1 MCFRL
6 IVFFL
11 FQESPPTIV
20 FKPISATNPPPI
32 QTPPTLVFPANPNA
46 VIHGGVQ
53 PPQRRPAAGDSG
65 VQLVFKEN
73 IRIKNNRIKFKE
85 ITRMIAS
92 IKVKQNFLLI

>member
-1 MCFRL
+1 M
-6 IVFFL
+6 
-11 FQESPPTIV
+11 

-53 PPQRRPAAGDSG
+53 PPQRHPTAADSG

-85 ITRMIAS
+85 IARMIAS
-92 IKVKQNFLLI
+92 IKAKQIFLLINVNLSGL